1 MKIKATT
8 KTGLLDLIRLT
19 QMPVGKE
26 LILNVTVTPKSQEN
40 ILQSIAPDPQGNGLM
55 LKAKIRGA
63 PENNQVNNNLL
74 RFLAKELHTS
84 VSALKLVSGHH
95 SRHKILQINQNA
107 LSKQ

>member
-1 MKIKATT
+1 MKMKVTT
-8 KTGLLDLIRLT
+8 KTGLLELICLT
-19 QMPVGKE
+19 QIPVGKAI
-26 LILNVTVTPKSQEN
+26 ILYVTVTPKSQKN
-40 ILQSIAPDPQGNGLM
+40 ILQSIAPDPQGNGFM
-55 LKAKIRGA
+55 LKAKIRGV

-74 RFLAKELHTS
+74 RFLAKELHTG